1 MLAVEKE
8 NLLTWTSKEIVALR
22 EMELQY
28 YIDHI
33 GIIQTMATLLAGF
46 AFSAL
51 VQSNSLGVDE
61 QTVTFSA
68 WSHTLTFFHVSNGS
82 TTHEVSVPQYELVN
96 DGWTYFA
103 FLMHASELVST
114 TMCLGE
120 MIHVIS
126 ETLIARALGSRL
138 ALRGPDGSVIRS
150 TRNLARALG
159 SSTRTFFHGLQ
170 FFMLSVSLYALRAQH
185 PVVAVL
191 LITILY
197 RYWRGVGNLAD
208 RLSVDFHLANG
219 VTTAFN
225 DREDYKVKDRRNSPV
240 ALTDFKKIRN
250 MATMFLN
257 PVGHYL
263 NLVVEEITNDF
274 EGDGAKANTQH
285 RNEGAA
291 TQYMISRTEKKQR
304 ETVTAELE
312 KQTEKWSQPG
322 VVAHSAPHV
331 DDITNV
337 ALCEINEMKI
347 AAVSTLRAAIEF
359 VQPHITAACTSIG
372 TASTYIVESINAS
385 SPPPSPPRGSGDDVE
400 GGDDGFPTTAVA
412 PAAVAMPTTPAT
424 PAIACANE
432 TADGPAP
439 APEAAPP
446 PWNPSVSSL
455 IERCATL
462 SAIAA
467 ESHGHEPPS
476 NALHDR
482 GPPHNGYLGSK
493 GHRRHSSPSPN
504 CASMQ
509 HTPKLAAGWACRTIA
524 TI

>member
-170 FFMLSVSLYALRAQH
+170 FFMLSVSLYALRGQH

-191 LITILY
+191 LIAILY

-312 KQTEKWSQPG
+312 KHTEKWSQPG
-322 VVAHSAPHV
+322 VVTHTAPHV

-337 ALCEINEMKI
+337 AWCEINEMKI

-372 TASTYIVESINAS
+372 TASTSIIESINAS

-400 GGDDGFPTTAVA
+400 GGDDGFPTTAGA
-412 PAAVAMPTTPAT
+412 PAAVAMPATPAT
-424 PAIACANE
+424 ACANE
-432 TADGPAP
+432 TADVPAP
-439 APEAAPP
+439 APEATPP
-446 PWNPSVSSL
+446 PWNPPVSSL
-455 IERCATL
+455 KERCATL
-462 SAIAA
+462 SAIAV
-467 ESHGHEPPS
+467 ESLGHAPPS
-476 NALHDR
+476 NALPDR
-482 GPPHNGYLGSK
+482 GPPDNGHLGSK
-493 GHRRHSSPSPN
+493 CPRRHSSPSSN
-504 CASMQ
+504 CASLQ

>member
-1 MLAVEKE
+1 
-8 NLLTWTSKEIVALR
+8 
-22 EMELQY
+22 
-28 YIDHI
+28 
-33 GIIQTMATLLAGF
+33 
-46 AFSAL
+46 
-51 VQSNSLGVDE
+51 
-61 QTVTFSA
+61 
-68 WSHTLTFFHVSNGS
+68 
-82 TTHEVSVPQYELVN
+82 
-96 DGWTYFA
+96 
-103 FLMHASELVST
+103 
-114 TMCLGE
+114 
-120 MIHVIS
+120 
-126 ETLIARALGSRL
+126 
-138 ALRGPDGSVIRS
+138 
-150 TRNLARALG
+150 
-159 SSTRTFFHGLQ
+159 
-170 FFMLSVSLYALRAQH
+170 
-185 PVVAVL
+185 
-191 LITILY
+191 
-197 RYWRGVGNLAD
+197 
-208 RLSVDFHLANG
+208 
-219 VTTAFN
+219 
-225 DREDYKVKDRRNSPV
+225 
-240 ALTDFKKIRN
+240 
-250 MATMFLN
+250 
-257 PVGHYL
+257 
-263 NLVVEEITNDF
+263 
-274 EGDGAKANTQH
+274 
-285 RNEGAA
+285 
-291 TQYMISRTEKKQR
+291 MISRTEKKQR

-322 VVAHSAPHV
+322 VVTHSALHV

-493 GHRRHSSPSPN
+493 GHRRHLSPSPN